1 MERKRWEHMP
11 LQIAWA
17 RPKLSTIFS
26 AAPADDR
33 GVKRDRGFISPGAH
47 TIRAARHEQV
57 NRLAP
62 FNRQPQ
68 VGYRLSAQAFLS
80 AFLVGTLLVFF
91 VFCQSHPGERSE
103 LAVNPVLLL
112 HGGAWAIPD
121 SDVEA
126 HVRGV
131 EAAATQG
138 WHALLD
144 GGSCLDAVETAVVVM
159 EEDEPFD
166 AGRGS
171 FLNMD
176 GRVQLDALMM
186 DGATLRA
193 GGVGCV
199 EHVRNPIR
207 LAKKIL
213 TESPHVYFVG
223 KGAERFAQEHGIEL
237 CSNYDLVIEREVQR
251 LKEAKK
257 QGYLQMPDEFGPM
270 RSSDTV
276 GAVALDTQGNIAAA
290 TSTGGTLN
298 KAPGRVGDSSL
309 IGCGC
314 YADNRSAAVSTTGWG
329 EPMMKLVLSKWAADR
344 VEDGLAP
351 QEVAQRVLYY
361 LKARLNG
368 HAGIILLDARGRV
381 GLAHNTP
388 RMAWALATRDGVSSG
403 IEFRPTSS

>member
-1 MERKRWEHMP
+1 
-11 LQIAWA
+11 
-17 RPKLSTIFS
+17 
-26 AAPADDR
+26 
-33 GVKRDRGFISPGAH
+33 
-47 TIRAARHEQV
+47 
-57 NRLAP
+57 
-62 FNRQPQ
+62 
-68 VGYRLSAQAFLS
+68 
-80 AFLVGTLLVFF
+80 
-91 VFCQSHPGERSE
+91 
-103 LAVNPVLLL
+103 LAVDPVLLV

-121 SDVEA
+121 DAVED
-126 HVRGV
+126 HLRGV
-131 EAAATQG
+131 QAAAAQG
-138 WHALLD
+138 WELLQR
-144 GGSCLDAVETAVVVM
+144 GGSCLDAVEAAVVAM
-159 EEDEPFD
+159 EEDETFD

-199 EHVRNPIR
+199 EHIRNPIR
-207 LAKKIL
+207 VARKIL
-213 TESPHVYFVG
+213 AESPHVYFVG
-223 KGAERFAQEHGIEL
+223 TGAERFAQEHGVDLCANEEL
-237 CSNYDLVIEREVQR
+237 ILEREVLR
-251 LKEAKK
+251 LREAKK
-257 QGYLQMPDEFGPM
+257 QDYLQMPDEFGPT

-276 GAVALDTQGNIAAA
+276 GAVALDRDGNIAAA

-351 QEVAQRVLYY
+351 QEVAQRALYY

-368 HAGIILLDARGRV
+368 HGGVIIVDGRGRI

-388 RMAWALATRDGVSSG
+388 RMAWALCTHARTNFG
-403 IEFRPTSS
+403 IQFETLGP